1 MLALC
6 GELAKQ
12 TIPVDA
18 VNFAVVVYI
27 CIVCKQRNR
36 YYLGLTVYHF
46 ITLSHELF
54 SMRYSLKLYNNFAKN
69 YVANHVK

>member
-18 VNFAVVVYI
+18 VNFAVAV
-27 CIVCKQRNR
+27 
-36 YYLGLTVYHF
+36 
-46 ITLSHELF
+46 
-54 SMRYSLKLYNNFAKN
+54 
-69 YVANHVK
+69 